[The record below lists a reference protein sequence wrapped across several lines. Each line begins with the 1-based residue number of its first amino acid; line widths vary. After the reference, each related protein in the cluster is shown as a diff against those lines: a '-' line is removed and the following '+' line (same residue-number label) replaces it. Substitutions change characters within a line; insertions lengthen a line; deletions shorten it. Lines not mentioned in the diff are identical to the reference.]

1 LGNAVNLASRVQGAT
16 KYLKAPLLVT
26 RETHARL
33 GGSLPARRVCSVRVV
48 NIAEPVDLYELAPPN
63 RPGWATLAAG
73 YEEALTR
80 FERRE
85 VAAAMR
91 VLFQLLTDHPDDGPA
106 LVLLSRAIAQ
116 RDHDPTAFDP
126 VWELPGK

>member
-1 LGNAVNLASRVQGAT
+1 
-16 KYLKAPLLVT
+16 
-26 RETHARL
+26 
-33 GGSLPARRVCSVRVV
+33 VRVV

-63 RPGWATLAAG
+63 RAGWAALAAG

-106 LVLLSRAIAQ
+106 LVLLSRAIGH
-116 RDHDPTAFDP
+116 RDGDPAAFDP
-126 VWELPGK
+126 VWALPGK